1 MVLFACLLH
10 VIIISK
16 LQRVDQSNACL
27 LRGLYVWDTSLLRGI
42 QDWLHPVGKASAWVE
57 PGCVRAKPKAASR
70 LTKALYQVLPKGYK
84 GWNIPLGRDV
94 YHILVYSDLRF
105 YLCRY
110 L

>member
-57 PGCVRAKPKAASR
+57 PRMYEGKAEGSF
-70 LTKALYQVLPKGYK
+70 KAHKSTLSSPPQG
-84 GWNIPLGRDV
+84 I
-94 YHILVYSDLRF
+94 
-105 YLCRY
+105 
-110 L
+110 